1 VTAFKTHLN
10 YLTYL
15 ASSRF
20 TRAYA
25 QSRALELEERG
36 NGRWAGM
43 AQALTQAI
51 EAMDAETND
60 SVQEAASAP
69 GRHVRGSGL
78 HAVCKTPGAGPGSVP
93 QRAVGRDC
101 REHEGRDRASGSCGV
116 DRSEKHKGG
125 SEVLNH
131 IDRLTD
137 MLKRKEAHDQHA
149 QIICG
154 DCQPDSIRA
163 GEAQDAKA
171 LRAVL
176 AVVQE
181 VAA

>member
-1 VTAFKTHLN
+1 MTAFKTHLN

-25 QSRALELEERG
+25 QSRALELEERST
-36 NGRWAGM
+36 RWAGM
-43 AQALTQAI
+43 AQALKQATD
-51 EAMDAETND
+51 AMDAETHD
-60 SVQEAASAP
+60 PVPETAHAP
-69 GRHVRGSGL
+69 GVPVCGSGI
-78 HAVCKTPGAGPGSVP
+78 HAVRETPGAGPGSV
-93 QRAVGRDC
+93 QQQAMDRDC
-101 REHEGRDRASGSCGV
+101 REPEGRGRTPGSCGFNW
-116 DRSEKHKGG
+116 SEKHKGG

-137 MLKRKEAHDQHA
+137 MLKRMEAHEQHA